1 MRTSESTSTVT
12 ISQPLD
18 PVALP
23 QASYVTHGIPQLRTI
38 FPDAHERLHRGL
50 ALVKIA
56 EIALAGGLS
65 HEFGNRRPLSL
76 FSLMKRLPQLII
88 EV

>member
-1 MRTSESTSTVT
+1 MAV
-12 ISQPLD
+12 
-18 PVALP
+18 P
-23 QASYVTHGIPQLRTI
+23 QVSYVAHGIQQLRTI
-38 FPDAHERLHRGL
+38 IPDAHERLHRGL

-65 HEFGNRRPLSL
+65 HEFGTRRPLSL
-76 FSLMKRLPQLII
+76 CSLMKRLPQLII